1 MKEKPVVKTGFF
13 VAFQTVIALKKNIR
27 VLMTEI
33 SVLMLRSTSLIAGMK
48 NRQKGVNCIRFF
60 HVGNKFSLSIV
71 FLSFRA
77 RLLNRM

>member
-33 SVLMLRSTSLIAGMK
+33 SGLMPPSFVLISLTTNRRLRPQMVH
-48 NRQKGVNCIRFF
+48 RR
-60 HVGNKFSLSIV
+60 
-71 FLSFRA
+71 RD
-77 RLLNRM
+77 

>member
-33 SVLMLRSTSLIAGMK
+33 STYGSKWV
-48 NRQKGVNCIRFF
+48 FF
-60 HVGNKFSLSIV
+60 
-71 FLSFRA
+71 
-77 RLLNRM
+77 